1 MFQVFISEEAGEFIR
16 GLSEP
21 ERQKVL
27 GIFRELQF
35 YPQTRHLRMKKLVG
49 RDVFRIRVGRY
60 RILCEIDGKRRRI
73 DINDMDDRKDI
84 YR

>member
-1 MFQVFISEEAGEFIR
+1 MFQAFISEEAGEFIR
-16 GLSEP
+16 RLSEA

-27 GIFRELQF
+27 DIFRELQF

-49 RDVFRIRVGRY
+49 MDVFRIRIGRY